1 MIVRIGDQKRAHI
14 EEHLTKL
21 RDYLTSDDTMK
32 HQRHQTVHTVV
43 SALTNLPHKAFV
55 YGALIT
61 MINIHSTHLANE
73 IVTHMI
79 EQLSLSLVSERNV
92 HASKNIMRVLA
103 VLVELGCLA
112 SGWFSQTV
120 I

>member
-1 MIVRIGDQKRAHI
+1 
-14 EEHLTKL
+14 
-21 RDYLTSDDTMK
+21 MK
-32 HQRHQTVHTVV
+32 HQRHQTVHTLV

>member
-1 MIVRIGDQKRAHI
+1 
-14 EEHLTKL
+14 
-21 RDYLTSDDTMK
+21 
-32 HQRHQTVHTVV
+32 
-43 SALTNLPHKAFV
+43 
-55 YGALIT
+55 
-61 MINIHSTHLANE
+61 MINTHSTHLASD

-79 EQLSLSLVSERNV
+79 EQLIHALISERNV

-103 VLVELGCLA
+103 VLVDHGCLA